1 MKAAGPRIDDE
12 LLAVF
17 REQRASLAA
26 FLLRSCGDRS
36 CAEDLLQ
43 ETFLHVW
50 NHRDSLARDG
60 ADRDAM
66 GRYLWRAARNRMID
80 EIRMRQRRRGHE
92 GPEPAGEPAAT
103 DAGPHE
109 RLEWEDCRRV
119 VRETV
124 ERLTNHDARN
134 CLERW
139 LAGLGVEAIAE
150 QLGMAPGRVRGLLQ
164 RGRAEVI
171 QRATDRLRVNA
182 RDSA

>member
-1 MKAAGPRIDDE
+1 MSFAP
-12 LLAVF
+12 
-17 REQRASLAA
+17 
-26 FLLRSCGDRS
+26 
-36 CAEDLLQ
+36 
-43 ETFLHVW
+43 
-50 NHRDSLARDG
+50 DS
-60 ADRDAM
+60 RDA
-66 GRYLWRAARNRMID
+66 YSKARHVPDRF
-80 EIRMRQRRRGHE
+80 H
-92 GPEPAGEPAAT
+92 